1 MGKMFISRVGEKRMM
16 NCGMEAEIIAYR
28 NALDID
34 VQLSDGRIVKGCQ
47 YNTFKH
53 GAISGLGSEANSAM
67 ALKNN
72 RAKRIGEKRVMNNG
86 LEAEIIAYRAYA
98 DIDVRMSDGRIV
110 RGRQYGAFERGEISG
125 LGVGT
130 GSATILKKYQAKRT
144 GEKHM
149 MNCGLEAEII
159 AYRNALDI
167 DVQLSDGR
175 IVKGCRYNAFKRG
188 SINGLGIRTVSIRTS
203 KKRTGEKH
211 MMNCGMEAEIIAYRN
226 ALDIDVQLSDGRI
239 VRGCQYNTFKHGSI
253 NGLGIRTVSIR
264 TSKKRIG
271 EKRMMNCGMEAEII
285 AYRGYEDIDIR
296 FADGTIREHC
306 RIDNFLSGSIGKVCA
321 EERLGEKRMMNC
333 GLEAEIIAYRNAM
346 DMDVRMSDGRIVKG
360 CHYDVFKRCAI
371 SGLGAGSHRVMTLKN
386 NQFRRIGE
394 KRMMNCGIEAEIIAY
409 RACSDIDVRLS
420 DGSIYEHKQYWAFSN
435 GKIGPNHRSAAKK

>member
-1 MGKMFISRVGEKRMM
+1 MGKMIISRVGEKRMM
-16 NCGMEAEIIAYR
+16 NCGLEAEIIAYR
-28 NALDID
+28 NAMDMD
-34 VQLSDGRIVKGCQ
+34 VRMSDGRIVKGCQ
-47 YNTFKH
+47 YNAFK
-53 GAISGLGSEANSAM
+53 
-67 ALKNN
+67 
-72 RAKRIGEKRVMNNG
+72 
-86 LEAEIIAYRAYA
+86 
-98 DIDVRMSDGRIV
+98 
-110 RGRQYGAFERGEISG
+110 RGEISG
-125 LGVGT
+125 LGVGA

-175 IVKGCRYNAFKRG
+175 IVR
-188 SINGLGIRTVSIRTS
+188 S
-203 KKRTGEKH
+203 
-211 MMNCGMEAEIIAYRN
+211 
-226 ALDIDVQLSDGRI
+226 
-239 VRGCQYNTFKHGSI
+239 CQYNTFKHGSI

-371 SGLGAGSHRVMTLKN
+371 SGLGAGSHGVMILKN
-386 NQFRRIGE
+386 NQLNRIGE
-394 KRMMNCGIEAEIIAY
+394 TRMMTCGLEAEIIAY

-435 GKIGPNHRSAAKK
+435 GKIGPRHRSAAKK